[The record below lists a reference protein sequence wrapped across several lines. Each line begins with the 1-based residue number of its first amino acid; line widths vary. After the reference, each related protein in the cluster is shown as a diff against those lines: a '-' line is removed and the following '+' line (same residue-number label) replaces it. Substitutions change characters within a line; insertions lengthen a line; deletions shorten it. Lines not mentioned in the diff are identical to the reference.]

1 MPFHEL
7 ISTEWDSQLSKFLLC
22 EIHSNPEQLTN
33 KVSSHC
39 ITNHLK
45 TIKCTLRRRHKI
57 PFATINKKK
66 KMNVHCSC
74 FILFNAVY
82 KWNYRIYYHQ
92 FVRGPL
98 LRDICIIGKGWMK
111 RVVEPSKGCGVILQ
125 HFSQHNKTCLY
136 PQPTTIKSVTFIHSF
151 HLPLHQA
158 ATENMKIKHF
168 HILP

>member
-7 ISTEWDSQLSKFLLC
+7 ISTEWDSQLSKFLLWNSQQSRAIDQQSLIALHYKPL
-22 EIHSNPEQLTN
+22 ENNQMHIATTTQNSIRNN
-33 KVSSHC
+33 KQ
-39 ITNHLK
+39 
-45 TIKCTLRRRHKI
+45 
-57 PFATINKKK
+57 

-136 PQPTTIKSVTFIHSF
+136 PQPTMIKSVTFIHSF